1 MDTYVKQQQT
11 HGKLRLAVVAGVALA
26 AAAVLAG
33 PAAAANAA
41 TGSGATTVA
50 STGAGTDLSRAGGA
64 VFVQTDNGSGNAV
77 VAYQRAAN
85 GALTQAGV
93 YPTGGLGG
101 QLTGSVVDHLASQNS
116 LVLDQATNT
125 LYAVNAGSDTV
136 SVFAVRGDRLQLIQ
150 TVGSGGTYPVSIAV
164 RGNLVYVLNGLDGG
178 SIQGFVSLGGRLLP
192 VKAWNRQLGLDPAAT
207 PQFTNTPGDIG
218 FTGDGSQLVVTT
230 KANGDD
236 IDVFHIGWTG
246 APSASPTVNA
256 EPGAVPFA
264 FVTQGSNR
272 IALAEAGAN
281 AVATFTVNPN
291 GTVTQSASA
300 ATGQAATCWIASAG
314 DGLLYASNAGSG
326 SLSGYQEGPSG
337 SLKALGNTAT
347 DAGTV
352 DAAGTPD
359 GRFLYAQT
367 GANGIVDEYAVGHGG
382 GLTEIGSVTVPGAVG
397 GEGIVAS

>member
-1 MDTYVKQQQT
+1 MDMKQT
-11 HGKLRLAVVAGVALA
+11 KLRLGLAGGAALA
-26 AAAVLAG
+26 VAAVLAG

-41 TGSGATTVA
+41 TGTSAAA
-50 STGAGTDLSRAGGA
+50 STGASSDASADSWRAGGA
-64 VFVQTDNGSGNAV
+64 VFVQTDNTSGNAV
-77 VAYQRAAN
+77 VAYQRAAD

-93 YPTGGLGG
+93 YSTGGIGG
-101 QLTGSVVDHLASQNS
+101 QLSGSVVDHLASQNS

-125 LYAVNAGSDTV
+125 LYAVNAGSNTV

-150 TVGSGGTYPVSIAV
+150 TVGSGGTYPVSVAV

-178 SIQGFVSLGGRLLP
+178 SIQGFLSLGGRLLP
-192 VKAWNRQLGLDPAAT
+192 IAAWHRALGLDPTAT

-218 FTGDGSQLVVTT
+218 FIGDGSQLVVTT

-246 APSASPTVNA
+246 APSAAPTVNA

-264 FVTQGSNR
+264 FTTQGANR

-281 AVATFTVNPN
+281 AVATFTVNPD
-291 GTVTQSASA
+291 GTVTQIAEA

-337 SLKALGNTAT
+337 SLTALGNTST

-352 DAAGTPD
+352 DASATSD

-367 GANGIVDEYAVGHGG
+367 GGAGIVDEYAIGQGG
-382 GLTEIGSVTVPGAVG
+382 ALTELGSVTVPGAVG